1 MSNDL
6 VVLKKYANSPEVL
19 DRFQAILGEHEAR
32 PYVESVILAVTGDTT
47 GRLQTCDPA
56 SIMHSALRAATL
68 RLSVDPAM
76 HQAHMVAYGNK
87 ATLIPDYRGLV
98 MLMENT
104 GNYEHINV
112 SPVYAGEVAKPDR
125 FTGVVTIT
133 GEQVSDEIIGWVAY
147 TKERNGMER
156 YTYMSNEACDNHARK
171 YNPNGFGKGAWKTS
185 HDEMRRKTTLRCH
198 CNKWGKYSPAVSRVL
213 KAEDEI
219 IDAEVEEMPEVS
231 EATIQDVIEYG
242 NGAESELAQNKVEA
256 GFEEMTEEQKRQF
269 NQERRANTLAQMGFI
284 Q

>member
-6 VVLKKYANSPEVL
+6 IVLKKYASSPEVIE
-19 DRFQAILGEHEAR
+19 RFQAILGEHEAR
-32 PYVESVILAVTGDTT
+32 PYVESVVLAVTGDTT

-125 FTGVVTIT
+125 FTGVVTVT
-133 GEQVSDEIIGWVAY
+133 GEPVSDEITGWIAY

-156 YTYMSNEACDNHARK
+156 YTYMSNDDCDNHARK

-185 HDEMRRKTTLRCH
+185 HNEMRRKTTLRCH
-198 CNKWGKYSPAVSRVL
+198 CNKWGKYSPAVARVL
-213 KAEDEI
+213 KAEDDI
-219 IDAEVEEMPEVS
+219 IEAEVEEMPSVS
-231 EATIQDVIEYG
+231 EVTTLDVIEYG
-242 NGAESELAQNKVEA
+242 NDAESERAQELISA
-256 GFEEMTEEQKRQF
+256 GYEEMTEEDKKAFRKERSEAAIKQLGF
-269 NQERRANTLAQMGFI
+269 N
-284 Q
+284 